1 MISADRFLELL
12 EEKDLLPSGVLAKL
26 RQQVA
31 RAPRAP
37 KASGVAKA
45 LIDKGYLTPVLA
57 KRLLES
63 EPDEE
68 VVEVAEEVAE
78 DAPPARSAEFV
89 ASAAS
94 PTLLDDELVPLEA
107 VGDPLAAP
115 ARAPL
120 DNLYSGPA
128 MEIGS
133 PTEGGTLASGKKG
146 GLFGFLK
153 RGPKSGKKKEDWG
166 SVFMLVGGG
175 GLLVLIFAG
184 VGLTWWLY
192 RLGLEQKYEEAEKFY
207 KATSYE
213 QAKHTYQ
220 EFAQAFPN
228 RPEASTARVLAGLC
242 DMRQFEQG
250 EDWVGGLDC
259 ANKVLEPISH
269 EEGFGEKSDELSG
282 MLMKFS
288 EGLAARAKEKS
299 SPELV
304 AKTREAL
311 GLIEKYVPRSLQQP
325 QKLADVEASLGLTV
339 RQIDRDKELDK
350 AVASLQDAIKQQ
362 KTADAYTIRRVLLK
376 KYPDLQD
383 NAKLAATM
391 AAISQAQFSAVKAVA
406 ETKAATKEELP
417 TPIFATVALAQRNTK
432 TPLDDLQGRAVCIAA
447 GGAAYGIDASSGKL
461 LWRRFL
467 GYPKSVQHIA
477 SPPIPVSAESGAD
490 VLAVDSA
497 QNEILRLESLTGRLQ
512 WRYSAGEPFVLQPVL
527 AENRVLVSAP
537 SGKVIAIDAESGD
550 STGYAQLPQPV
561 SVAPAV
567 DLSRKLV
574 YQVAEHSNL
583 YVLGLDDFTC
593 KSVFLLGHDA
603 GSITSAPAVV
613 GGNLV
618 LGVNDGAQ
626 DSSLRLF
633 AIERGSG
640 DKPGITVTQVQKISL
655 SGRIDITPAVDG
667 NRVLVATDRGV
678 VKVFDLTP
686 TEKGNQL
693 KEIAGRSI
701 EGSEN
706 VVRYALLQGGQFF
719 IADIQL
725 SKFDV
730 VGSKGQLV
738 PKWIVDE
745 GCGFLQAPIA
755 AGPVVITA
763 RRKSNLPGVLVSA
776 TGIEDQTRS
785 WETIVG
791 APPAGDL
798 VLNDQTKRLVAVTA
812 MGGLFELDAANLKNQ
827 PVLDAPVVSIET
839 ADLQAP
845 IGAITALDKGAIA
858 VAAAQGASR
867 VNVFDPSDT
876 PPRYRWL
883 GLGDK
888 SACPPINVAG
898 GIAVPTQGGAIFL
911 LDPQSG
917 KPLAAP
923 FQARLDNGVKPAWQK
938 PAACGKQEFVIA
950 DGKATLY
957 HMGVAD
963 KPKPHLAA
971 LEQVEAASEPGV
983 PVAVLG
989 STAFVAG
996 PSQTLGVFEVQKL
1009 KRLNEHKL
1017 SGRPAWGPAAIGSY
1031 VLLATDDDQLLCLD
1045 GKGEKLWQTALAYG
1059 PLAGTPLLVEDGFML
1074 ASVSGAIAR
1083 VDAKAGKELGKVE
1096 IGRALASGPVATGGN
1111 VFVVG
1116 TDGSIYEVKQP

>member
-12 EEKDLLPSGVLAKL
+12 EEKDLLPSGVVAKL

-31 RAPRAP
+31 RAPRPP

-57 KRLLES
+57 KRLLASES
-63 EPDEE
+63 DED
-68 VVEVAEEVAE
+68 VVEVAEEVEEAT
-78 DAPPARSAEFV
+78 PTRSAEFV
-89 ASAAS
+89 ASQAS

-107 VGDPLAAP
+107 TGDPMAAP

-120 DNLYSGPA
+120 DNLYAGSA
-128 MEIGS
+128 MDVGS
-133 PTEGGTLASGKKG
+133 PAEGAMAASGKKG

-153 RGPKSGKKKEDWG
+153 RGSKSGKKKEDWG

-184 VGLTWWLY
+184 IGLTWWLY
-192 RLGLEQKYEEAEKFY
+192 RLGLEQKFKEGLECYQK
-207 KATSYE
+207 TSYE
-213 QAKHTYQ
+213 QAKSTFN

-228 RPEASTARVLAGLC
+228 RPEASTARVLAKLC

-250 EDWVGGLDC
+250 EDWVNGLDA

-269 EEGFGEKSDELSG
+269 EEGFGEKCDEVSG
-282 MLMKFS
+282 MLMKFA
-288 EGLAARAKEKS
+288 EGLAQRAKEKS

-311 GLIEKYVPRSLQQP
+311 ALIEKYVPRSLQQP
-325 QKLADVEASLGLTV
+325 TKIADVEASLGLTV

-350 AVASLQDAIKQQ
+350 AVASLTDAIKQQ
-362 KTADAYTIRRVLLK
+362 KTADAYNIRRVLLK

-391 AAISQAQFSAVKAVA
+391 AAISQAQFAAVKAVA
-406 ETKAATKEELP
+406 EAKPATKEEP
-417 TPIFATVALAQRNTK
+417 ATPLLATVALAQRNTK

-447 GGAAYGIDASSGKL
+447 EGAAYGIDASSGKL

-467 GYPKSVQHIA
+467 GYPKSVQNVA
-477 SPPIPVSAESGAD
+477 SPPVPVNAEPGAD
-490 VLAVDSA
+490 VVAVDSV
-497 QNEILRLESLTGRLQ
+497 QNEVLRLESLTGRLQ
-512 WRYSAGEPFVLQPVL
+512 WRLPVGEPFVLQPVL

-537 SGKVIAIDAESGD
+537 SGKIIAIDAESGE
-550 STGYAQLPQPV
+550 SAGYVQLPQPV
-561 SVAPAV
+561 RVAPAV
-567 DLSRKLV
+567 DVSRKLV

-583 YVLGLDDFTC
+583 YVLGLDDFSC
-593 KSVFLLGHDA
+593 KTVFLLGHDV

-613 GGNLV
+613 GGSLV
-618 LGVNDGAQ
+618 LGVNDGAH

-633 AIERGSG
+633 TIERGTG
-640 DKPGITVTQVQKISL
+640 DKPGITVKEAQKPIPL
-655 SGRIDITPAVDG
+655 NGRIDITPAVDG

-686 TEKGNQL
+686 TEKGTQL
-693 KEIAGRSI
+693 KEIASRSI

-738 PKWIVDE
+738 PKWIMDE

-763 RRKSNLPGVLVSA
+763 RRKANLPGVLVSA
-776 TGIEDQTRS
+776 IGVEDQTRP
-785 WETIVG
+785 WETIVA

-798 VLNDQTKRLVAVTA
+798 VLNDQTKKLVAVTT
-812 MGGLFELDAANLKNQ
+812 MGGLFELDAANLKSQ
-827 PVLDAPVVSIET
+827 PVLDAPVVSIDP
-839 ADLQAP
+839 ALLQTP
-845 IGAITALDKGAIA
+845 IGAISALDKGAIA
-858 VAAAQGASR
+858 VAAAQGATQ
-867 VNVFDPSDT
+867 VNVFDPGDT
-876 PPRYRWL
+876 PPRYRGL

-888 SACPPINVAG
+888 SACPPIGVAG
-898 GIAVPTQGGAIFL
+898 GIAAPTQGGAIFL
-911 LDPQSG
+911 LNPQSG

-923 FQARLDNGVKPAWQK
+923 FQARLDNGVKPVWQK

-957 HMGVAD
+957 HIGVTD
-963 KPKPHLAA
+963 KPQPHLAA
-971 LEQVEAASEPGV
+971 IEQVEAASETGIPA
-983 PVAVLG
+983 AVLG
-989 STAFVAG
+989 NTAFVAG
-996 PSQTLGVFEVQKL
+996 PSQTLGVFEVPKL

-1017 SGRPAWGPAAIGSY
+1017 SGRPTWGPAAVGSY
-1031 VLLATDDDQLLCLD
+1031 VLLATDDDQLLCFD
-1045 GKGEKLWQTALAYG
+1045 GKGEKLWQAPLAYG
-1059 PLAGTPLLVEDGFML
+1059 PLAGTPLLVEDGFMT
-1074 ASVSGAIAR
+1074 ASASGVIAHI
-1083 VDAKAGKELGKVE
+1083 DAKAGKELGKIE
-1096 IGRALASGPVATGGN
+1096 TGRPFASGPAAMGGN
-1111 VFVVG
+1111 VFVIG